1 MLNFA
6 LLALILLAM
15 IIPVAIIGALGLA
28 RKGVSSLDLSIVDFY
43 IVIAPTHALAVLVIA
58 EVAVVA
64 AAAYLIGFTH
74 LRWLTT

>member
-28 RKGVSSLDLSIVDFY
+28 LKGSLDLSIVDFY

-64 AAAYLIGFTH
+64 AAAYLIGYTQI
-74 LRWLTT
+74 RWLTA